1 MIFFAVITR
10 IPNLPVSRFTSAPR
24 LSPGAL
30 SNSFSFRA
38 AMEDATCASCS
49 EEQPKATMTPA
60 GKNADG
66 EVCSWRC
73 VGCNRGRQRVR
84 DALKRH
90 PSIEDMAS
98 EVTDKVVISQKAK
111 DLYGE
116 DLVAFLRQQYSATYE
131 VSNKVQMMGNGTF
144 LDEED
149 LKEKYK
155 SKPLRLAA
163 IMKNTQT
170 FFYTTSEPLLYE
182 DMEYTSNRTDSAAA
196 KRTLETVVTSK
207 ESKIKPPKKH
217 KPESPPTPIN
227 SEAAKGAVFF

>member
-1 MIFFAVITR
+1 MVR
-10 IPNLPVSRFTSAPR
+10 IS
-24 LSPGAL
+24 SP
-30 SNSFSFRA
+30 F
-38 AMEDATCASCS
+38 
-49 EEQPKATMTPA
+49 P
-60 GKNADG
+60 
-66 EVCSWRC
+66 
-73 VGCNRGRQRVR
+73 
-84 DALKRH
+84 
-90 PSIEDMAS
+90 
-98 EVTDKVVISQKAK
+98 
-111 DLYGE
+111 
-116 DLVAFLRQQYSATYE
+116 RQQYTATYE
-131 VSNKVQMMGNGTF
+131 VSSKVQMMGNGTF

-227 SEAAKGAVFF
+227 SEAAKGAVEQGCSPEAVHLRVFT